1 MVRAKFTK
9 VCETVIRKSAGKSHS
24 EIAEAIADALEL
36 VLEME
41 SPDLD
46 TGAAQ
51 EKPIDLT
58 GIVTSCNLPT
68 ATEAPSLHLPGSPSV
83 QKVPEARLIVT
94 PGEAKTSPPPRV
106 APIKINR
113 RVEDEPGED
122 QGVEH
127 WTVPT
132 LVAELHEN
140 TPETLEVKPYGT
152 ESVVVLQRNILAD
165 HVLKAAKLVY
175 TLASLKPTQPWIIT
189 PGDTAVGRAGAEP
202 PTMSIDLPV
211 FRDFFVTDK
220 DLMLPDKIDAIA
232 EDARKVYAPRQ
243 KEIHSSTPRR
253 TGPIRFDPNCPHTE
267 ADILTDQQG
276 RQF

>member
-1 MVRAKFTK
+1 MDRAKFTK
-9 VCETVIRKSAGKSHS
+9 VCETVMRKSGGKSHA
-24 EIAEAIADALEL
+24 EIAGAIADALEL

-46 TGAAQ
+46 EVREAQ
-51 EKPIDLT
+51 DRADRAIDLT
-58 GIVTSCNLPT
+58 GIVGDSEPRGLTLPR
-68 ATEAPSLHLPGSPSV
+68 SPAIQPVSEP
-83 QKVPEARLIVT
+83 KLIVT
-94 PGEAKTSPPPRV
+94 PSEANAQPPKRV

-113 RVEDEPGED
+113 RADDEPGED
-122 QGVEH
+122 MGVEY

-132 LVAELHEN
+132 LVAELHEK
-140 TPETLEVKPYGT
+140 TPETLDVYPHGT
-152 ESVVVLQRNILAD
+152 QSMVVLQRDILAD

-175 TLASLKPTQPWIIT
+175 TMASLKPTQPWIVS
-189 PGDTAVGRAGAEP
+189 PGENAIAKAGAEP

-220 DLMLPDKIDAIA
+220 DLMLTDKIEAII

-253 TGPIRFDPNCPHTE
+253 TGPIRFDPSCPHAET
-267 ADILTDQQG
+267 DVLTDQQG